1 MKNATECGRKLNALI
16 KKLPETAPPEFP
28 AADDP
33 IAMLILSSLMA
44 ETSTERALTA
54 YGRLLESIV
63 DFNDLRVSMPH
74 EVVGYIGSRYPR
86 AQERCERLR
95 RVLRH
100 IYLREHC
107 ICLDR
112 LREEGKRDGRK
123 YIESLEGMTPY
134 VSSCVM
140 LLCFDAHAMPVDE
153 QLRDRLVAAG
163 AADEQAD
170 VTAVSTW
177 LARQVKAGDGAR
189 VHHKL
194 QAWIDR
200 VGPVGSTKGR
210 SRRASGSATARSSAG
225 KGGGTKKRMSSTR
238 SGSSART

>member
-1 MKNATECGRKLNALI
+1 MKNAAECARKLHALV
-16 KKLPETAPPEFP
+16 KKLPEAAPLVFS

-33 IAMLILSSLMA
+33 IAVLILSSLMA
-44 ETSTERALTA
+44 ETSTERALAA
-54 YGRLLESIV
+54 YSRLLDSIV

-74 EVVGYIGSRYPR
+74 EVVGYIGVRYPR

-107 ICLDR
+107 VCLER

-123 YIESLEGMTPY
+123 YLESLEGMTPY
-134 VSSCVM
+134 VSSRVM

-153 QLRDRLVAAG
+153 QLRDRLVEAG
-163 AADEQAD
+163 AADESAD
-170 VTAVSTW
+170 VAAVTTW

-200 VGPVGSTKGR
+200 VGGVDSAKGR
-210 SRRASGSATARSSAG
+210 SRRAGGAETSRSSG
-225 KGGGTKKRMSSTR
+225 RKGGGTKKSMSSTR